1 MIALP
6 LQRLTSYRSAA
17 LATILIAL
25 AQQPAWAADFQIDG
39 LKFDFGAVVI
49 TAPKIDVKGS
59 ALEREAFVS
68 LFNGSTGESAV
79 SRMSKLNAAEISA
92 PELTIEQAIGDQK
105 QVTRYRDIRFSDVKD
120 GKIGRGTA
128 ASGTVTATLPAS
140 AKPATP
146 PSPGG
151 ALGDAAKA
159 IAGGASAGPTSING
173 QLLRT
178 SFEALDLKHM
188 ARVLTEKAQPGVTEA
203 MLPVFGRFEQDG
215 YTLDMGAAGKISL
228 GKTTGRG
235 FAARVGDEPLGEVVT
250 RLMAMSEAQAKAA
263 REPGA
268 KPPSLKSEEDRRMG
282 LSLLSLYDNF
292 SYGSGEARDMAMTI
306 VTPATPSAKSETVD
320 MKIARIAFG
329 EDAPAKSGFAVEGL
343 QFAAG
348 GAKGQIDSLS
358 HSGFAMGSV
367 LSELK
372 ALLAKP
378 DAEIDTIDFRKFIP
392 TIGTLRLDGLSV
404 DVPQPGKPGQPA
416 LAPLKVALKTF
427 ELKAGEQLNG
437 VPTSLGLTIDN
448 LLAPVTEASGN
459 PAARDL
465 IAMGYRM
472 LDLSAK
478 IDLAWEAARNELAI
492 RAISFGGTGMGKLEA
507 KGTLGNVTKDLFS
520 SDLALAQVAALGAT
534 ARLVEA
540 KLQNQGLFE
549 KLLDNEARKAK
560 RKPEDLRREYAM
572 MASLGLAAI
581 LGPSD
586 AAKTLTAAVSRF
598 VAKPG
603 TLTVQAN
610 AKSGSGLG
618 LADVITLSDPTEIFD
633 KIDLTANAE

>member
-25 AQQPAWAADFQIDG
+25 AQQPARAADFQIDA

-92 PELTIEQAIGDQK
+92 PELTIEQTIGPQK
-105 QVTRYRDIRFSDVKD
+105 QITRYRDIRFSDVKD
-120 GKIGRGTA
+120 GKIARGTA

-140 AKPATP
+140 GSPTTP
-146 PSPGG
+146 PSAGR

-203 MLPVFGRFEQDG
+203 MLPIFGRFEQDG
-215 YTLDMGAAGKISL
+215 YTLDMGAAGKMSL

-235 FAARVGDEPLGEVVT
+235 FAARVGDEPLGEVIT
-250 RLMAMSEAQAKAA
+250 RFITMSEAQAKAA
-263 REPGA
+263 KEPGA

-306 VTPATPSAKSETVD
+306 VTPATSSAKSETVD

-378 DAEIDTIDFRKFIP
+378 DAELDTIDFRKFIP

-416 LAPLKVALKTF
+416 LAPLKVGLKTF

-478 IDLAWEAARNELAI
+478 IDLAWEAARSELAI
-492 RAISFGGTGMGKLEA
+492 RAISFGGAGMGKLEA

-603 TLTVQAN
+603 TLTVQAS

-618 LADVITLSDPTEIFD
+618 LADVITLTDPTEIFD
-633 KIDLTANAE
+633 KIDLKANAE

>member
-25 AQQPAWAADFQIDG
+25 AQQPARAADFQIDG
-39 LKFDFGAVVI
+39 LKLDFGTVVI
-49 TAPKIDVKGS
+49 AVPKIDVKGS
-59 ALEREAFVS
+59 ALEREAFVA

-79 SRMSKLNAAEISA
+79 SRMSKLNATEISA
-92 PELTIEQAIGDQK
+92 PELTIEQAIGSQK
-105 QVTRYRDIRFSDVKD
+105 QVTRYRDVRFSDVKD

-128 ASGTVTATLPAS
+128 ASGTITATLPAGGS
-140 AKPATP
+140 PAKP
-146 PSPGG
+146 PSAGG

-159 IAGGASAGPTSING
+159 IAGGASAGPTSISG

-215 YTLDMGAAGKISL
+215 YTLDMGAAGKMSL

-235 FAARVGDEPLGEVVT
+235 FAARVGDEPLGEVFT
-250 RLMAMSEAQAKAA
+250 RFMAMSEAQAKAA
-263 REPGA
+263 KEPGA

-292 SYGSGEARDMAMTI
+292 SYGSGEARDMAMSI

-372 ALLAKP
+372 ALLAMP
-378 DAEIDTIDFRKFIP
+378 DAELDTIDFRKFIP

-416 LAPLKVALKTF
+416 LAPLKVGLKTF

-472 LDLSAK
+472 LDVSAK

-492 RAISFGGTGMGKLEA
+492 RAISLGGAGMGKLEA

-534 ARLVEA
+534 ARLIEA

-603 TLTVQAN
+603 TLTVQAS

-618 LADVITLSDPTEIFD
+618 LADVITLTDPTEIFD
-633 KIDLTANAE
+633 KIDLKANAE